1 MIKMNSIL
9 DIPIHELHLKDI
21 KNPIHPSLYETT
33 NEYQIL
39 IIRLPELW
47 EGRANILSLRTPEAW
62 ENKGRYVSYSFLF
75 TPSKIYYFDK
85 KIASFELLNGGLST
99 LYHFLNEKIDNL
111 MDDLDMAQDKIAF
124 MEEGFFKDNSTI
136 PMQRWHTLKKELSRS
151 ERVIIKALDTLQ
163 AFIAK
168 INNQELH
175 NEFNDLNEHLERSLR
190 NTLSA
195 NGQLDDLYRYYNLR
209 SNDRM
214 NRSIYVLTIVSVIF
228 LPLNLAVGF
237 FGMNTGGLPFQNA
250 NNGTFYAFESM
261 IAFAIVL
268 VSAVLWKIKKG

>member
-1 MIKMNSIL
+1 
-9 DIPIHELHLKDI
+9 
-21 KNPIHPSLYETT
+21 
-33 NEYQIL
+33 
-39 IIRLPELW
+39 
-47 EGRANILSLRTPEAW
+47 
-62 ENKGRYVSYSFLF
+62 
-75 TPSKIYYFDK
+75 
-85 KIASFELLNGGLST
+85 
-99 LYHFLNEKIDNL
+99 
-111 MDDLDMAQDKIAF
+111 
-124 MEEGFFKDNSTI
+124 MEEGFFKDSGAI
-136 PMQRWHTLKKELSRS
+136 SMQRWHSLKKELSRS
-151 ERVIIKALDTLQ
+151 ERVIIKALDALQ
-163 AFIAK
+163 AFVAK
-168 INNQELH
+168 MNNQELH
-175 NEFNDLNEHLERSLR
+175 NEFNDLYEHLERSLR

-261 IAFAIVL
+261 IVFAIIL